1 MLYAIVQNCDLKSI
15 DWAGVCATLG
25 VKRKRTIQERWRVFK
40 IKEGWVRSPVK
51 KEKGALE
58 DEDEDEEELEKT
70 KKRSIAG
77 KVGVGLLSKKSKGKQ
92 VKEEWSDGEED
103 ALDRVMYDSKE
114 V

>member
-15 DWAGVCATLG
+15 DWEGVCATLG

-40 IKEGWVRSPVK
+40 IKEGWVQSPVK

-58 DEDEDEEELEKT
+58 DEDEMDEELEKT

-77 KVGVGLLSKKSKGKQ
+77 KAEVSPLSKKRKGKE
-92 VKEEWSDGEED
+92 VKKKWSNGEED
-103 ALDRVMYDSKE
+103 DLDRIMYDSE
-114 V
+114 EA